1 MDWDP
6 KLNEVRFDKPVELAK
21 DAIKRFLTHVERGE
35 EQLANAELHIA
46 GSTFEQR
53 VPRLVVSQS
62 WEKWIFDIQEMK
74 VKTQNN
80 NSITIETKQHKQKFL
95 NTERLVDETSSQLY
109 TLKLLEDGQWHI
121 TNMDLR

>member
-1 MDWDP
+1 MLSSVLRAAR
-6 KLNEVRFDKPVELAK
+6 LNKA
-21 DAIKRFLTHVERGE
+21 
-35 EQLANAELHIA
+35 
-46 GSTFEQR
+46 
-53 VPRLVVSQS
+53 PRLALSQS

-80 NSITIETKQHKQKFL
+80 NSITIETKQHNQKFL

-109 TLKLLEDGQWHI
+109 TLKLLDDGQWHI